1 MDTGV
6 VAIAFFGVRGHSFED
21 NEYRAAHVALAIVSA
36 LKRYDLRAKC
46 GVTVGVGFCGLVGA
60 PNRSRPASRATPV
73 RQTRSWVA
81 LCPILRG
88 FGHRDSN
95 RFIEGHE
102 SRRGRGGAATHVVL
116 AGASTRSWDLP

>member
-60 PNRSRPASRATPV
+60 PNRSVPASRATPV
-73 RQTRSWVA
+73 RFMSDFAWIRTS
-81 LCPILRG
+81 
-88 FGHRDSN
+88 
-95 RFIEGHE
+95 
-102 SRRGRGGAATHVVL
+102 
-116 AGASTRSWDLP
+116 

>member
-60 PNRSRPASRATPV
+60 PNRSTPASRATPV
-73 RQTRSWVA
+73 RLTMTWVA
-81 LCPILRG
+81 LCPMSS
-88 FGHRDSN
+88 SN
-95 RFIEGHE
+95 SDQGPPT
-102 SRRGRGGAATHVVL
+102 SL
-116 AGASTRSWDLP
+116 

>member
-60 PNRSRPASRATPV
+60 PNRSVPASRAT
-73 RQTRSWVA
+73 S
-81 LCPILRG
+81 CPSHEVVGG
-88 FGHRDSN
+88 FMSDVEFKFGP
-95 RFIEGHE
+95 ET
-102 SRRGRGGAATHVVL
+102 THL
-116 AGASTRSWDLP
+116 HH

>member
-60 PNRSRPASRATPV
+60 PNRSVPASRATPV
-73 RQTRSWVA
+73 RLTMTWVA
-81 LCPILRG
+81 LCPMSS
-88 FGHRDSN
+88 RDSVRN
-95 RFIEGHE
+95 GPN
-102 SRRGRGGAATHVVL
+102 SDQSL
-116 AGASTRSWDLP
+116 L

>member
-46 GVTVGVGFCGLVGA
+46 GVTVGVGFWYQGILGPVTPKMDITLVSPWFA
-60 PNRSRPASRATPV
+60 
-73 RQTRSWVA
+73 
-81 LCPILRG
+81 
-88 FGHRDSN
+88 
-95 RFIEGHE
+95 E
-102 SRRGRGGAATHVVL
+102 SGKSSSQFAVFRGRFRPHGAAACARAESGAAV
-116 AGASTRSWDLP
+116 GASTRRGVRSYFLSA

>member
-1 MDTGV
+1 MNTGV

-60 PNRSRPASRATPV
+60 PNRCEYAVMGPDQCLHFLDMSRV
-73 RQTRSWVA
+73 HQTRSM
-81 LCPILRG
+81 LRRPLG
-88 FGHRDSN
+88 QPR
-95 RFIEGHE
+95 
-102 SRRGRGGAATHVVL
+102 GAAHV
-116 AGASTRSWDLP
+116 RRIQIR